1 MPEAQIP
8 IFEMIDAK
16 MKMIPLLTAAILMGT
31 ILPAI
36 SAVPIKQPL
45 GRYAE
50 LWTDSPFTVKPPI
63 DAPEVEEENPLDD
76 YTLAGACKMKGGWFV
91 VLINKKDRNER
102 VRIRPGVENLS
113 GFQVVGVENEGGYMD
128 TKVQIQTRNGKKGT
142 VEYDKKFIVL
152 RKATP
157 RAPTRKPTAKP
168 GQRPP
173 IPGRSSRPPMP
184 TKKPTTTSTRPSR
197 VRRVPNPPTR

>member
-1 MPEAQIP
+1 
-8 IFEMIDAK
+8 MIHAK
-16 MKMIPLLTAAILMGT
+16 MKMMPSLTAVILMGT

-36 SAVPIKQPL
+36 SAVPKKQPL

-50 LWTDSPFTVKPPI
+50 LWTDSPFTVKPLI
-63 DAPEVEEENPLDD
+63 VAPEVEEENPLDD
-76 YTLAGACKMKGGWFV
+76 YTLAGACMMKGGWFV

-102 VRIRPGVENLS
+102 VRIRPGVENLN
-113 GFQVVGVENEGGYMD
+113 GFQVVGVENEGGYME

-152 RKATP
+152 KKATL

-173 IPGRSSRPPMP
+173 IPGRSTSRSP
-184 TKKPTTTSTRPSR
+184 TPSKKPTTSTARPSR